1 MRKTLMIL
9 IASMLAATTVLIG
22 CEDASERRSITEPQE
37 VVKLSVSGY
46 KAGSEIGAIPEL
58 NDLFMKENPGIEVIY
73 EGMLGIQYAKFIQ
86 NKFAA
91 NDAPD
96 VIMLHP
102 GEEHWGYAK
111 IGFVRDLSEEPWV
124 TRFTP
129 TALEAVSLD
138 GKVYGTPND
147 TVVLGVFYNKDLF
160 KKLSLK
166 TPTTWSEFL
175 AVCARLKEAGVT
187 PISIGNY
194 DGWMTLVALFAMGSS
209 LIHDPDFTQK
219 INAREI
225 KFNGTWNDM
234 AKMWFALDDIGYL
247 TPNSTNVTI
256 DQAQKDFTDGR
267 AGMFINGSWALD
279 GLLKANPDY
288 RIGMFAMPAA
298 STEEDTVLTVAAGTT
313 WAISSNTKQLDAARK
328 YLDFWAREQ
337 TLRRWTQTQGAFLT
351 LKDKV
356 SYVPAELSEI
366 YGFIE
371 EGRIHEYLSNRWDQS
386 GPAVD
391 ELMDSAQGVYLDAL
405 TIEEMLTNVDD
416 AWDRSASNGGGFR

>member
-1 MRKTLMIL
+1 MFLLVGIVGAMTILNGCQSAKTPP
-9 IASMLAATTVLIG
+9 TTP
-22 CEDASERRSITEPQE
+22 TPQE
-37 VVKLSVSGY
+37 IIKLRVSGY

-58 NDLFMKENPGIEVIY
+58 NDQFMKENPGIQVIY
-73 EGMLGIQYAKFIQ
+73 EGMPGVPYSKYIK
-86 NKFAA
+86 NKFAV

-111 IGFVRDLSEEPWV
+111 LGFIRDLSEEPWA
-124 TRFTP
+124 TQFTP

-147 TVVLGVFYNKDLF
+147 TVVLGVYYNKDLF
-160 KKLSLK
+160 KKLSLQ
-166 TPTTWSEFL
+166 TPTNWSEFL
-175 AVCARLKEAGVT
+175 AVCARLKEAGIT

-194 DGWMTLVALFAMGSS
+194 DGWMTLVSLFAMGSS
-209 LIHDPDFTQK
+209 LIQDPDFNRK

-225 KFNGTWNDM
+225 KFNGTWNEM
-234 AKMWFALDDIGYL
+234 TKMWFALNDIGYL
-247 TPNSTNVTI
+247 TPNSTTVTM
-256 DQAQKDFTDGR
+256 DQAQKEFTDGH

-288 RIGMFAMPAA
+288 KLGMFAMPAA
-298 STEEDTVLTVAAGTT
+298 STKEGTVLTVAAGTT
-313 WAISSNTKQLDAARK
+313 WAINNKTKQLDAALK

-337 TLRRWTQTQGAFLT
+337 TLRQWTQTQGAFLT
-351 LKDKV
+351 LRGAESD
-356 SYVPAELSEI
+356 VPAELSEI

-371 EGRIHEYLSNRWDQS
+371 EGRIHEYLSNRWEQS

-391 ELMDSAQGVYLDAL
+391 ELMASVQGVYLDAL

-416 AWDRSASNGGGFR
+416 AWDRSASKGGGFR